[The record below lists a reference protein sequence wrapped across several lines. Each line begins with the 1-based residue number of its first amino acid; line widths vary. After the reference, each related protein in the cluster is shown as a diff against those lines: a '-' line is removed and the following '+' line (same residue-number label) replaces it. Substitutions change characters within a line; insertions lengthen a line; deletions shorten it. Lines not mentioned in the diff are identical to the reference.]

1 MDEVKSKASVT
12 VIGDLVGS
20 RRSLD
25 RAAVHARFESAV
37 DAINATYAPPVP
49 LRIGLGDEFQG
60 IFATLGDALTATLR
74 LRMAL
79 LPDVDVR
86 QGIGWGRVLVLPD
99 VDVRQGIGWGPVL
112 VLAESPRVED
122 GPGWWA
128 ARAAIETV
136 EAYERKAP
144 LRAIRTAYVAAEGE
158 PGPDPALVNAALMSR
173 DLVVTGLS
181 ERSMSV
187 LDGLMR
193 GRRQQE
199 IADDLGISPSA
210 VSQRI
215 RAEGIGVLLAA
226 DELLHDL

>member
-1 MDEVKSKASVT
+1 MEEVKIPASVT

-20 RRSLD
+20 RRSDD
-25 RAAVHARFESAV
+25 RVAVHARFEQAIE
-37 DAINATYAPPVP
+37 AINVEFAPVVP

-60 IFATLGDALTATLR
+60 IFATLGAAISATLR

-86 QGIGWGRVLVLPD
+86 QGIGWGRVV
-99 VDVRQGIGWGPVL
+99 
-112 VLAESPRVED
+112 VLAAEPRVED

-136 EAYERKAP
+136 EAHERKAA
-144 LRAIRTAYVAAEGE
+144 LRAVRTAYVAADGE
-158 PGPDPALVNAALMSR
+158 AGPDPVLVNATLMSR
-173 DLVVTGLS
+173 DVVVSGLS

-193 GRRQQE
+193 GRRQQD

-210 VSQRI
+210 VSQRV
-215 RAEGIGVLLAA
+215 RAEGLAVVVAA
-226 DELLHDL
+226 DALLRDL

>member
-1 MDEVKSKASVT
+1 MDEVKISPSVT

-20 RRSLD
+20 RRSAD
-25 RAAVHARFESAV
+25 RVAVHTRFEQAIE
-37 DAINATYAPPVP
+37 AINAEFAPVVP

-60 IFATLGDALTATLR
+60 IFTTLGAAISATLR

-86 QGIGWGRVLVLPD
+86 QGIGWGRVV
-99 VDVRQGIGWGPVL
+99 
-112 VLAESPRVED
+112 VLAAEPRVED

-136 EAYERKAP
+136 EAHERKAA
-144 LRAIRTAYVAAEGE
+144 LRAVRTAYVVADGE
-158 PGPDPALVNAALMSR
+158 TGPDPALVNASLMSR
-173 DLVVTGLS
+173 DVVVSGLS

-193 GRRQQE
+193 GRRQQD

-210 VSQRI
+210 VSQRV
-215 RAEGIGVLLAA
+215 RAEGLAVVVAA
-226 DELLHDL
+226 DALLRDL

>member
-1 MDEVKSKASVT
+1 MDEVKTRASVT

-20 RRSLD
+20 RRTID
-25 RAAVHARFESAV
+25 RSAAHARFARAIDAV
-37 DAINATYAPPVP
+37 NTMYEPPVP
-49 LRIGLGDEFQG
+49 LRITVGDEFQG
-60 IFATLGDALTATLR
+60 IFSSLGAAITATLR

-86 QGIGWGRVLVLPD
+86 QGIGWGRVV
-99 VDVRQGIGWGPVL
+99 

-144 LRAIRTAYVAAEGE
+144 LRAIRTAYVPAEGE
-158 PGPDPALVNAALMSR
+158 PGPDPALVNATLMSR

-181 ERSMSV
+181 ARSMSV

-215 RAEGIGVLLAA
+215 RAEGLGVLLAA
-226 DELLHDL
+226 DELLHQL

>member
-1 MDEVKSKASVT
+1 MDEVKISPSVT

-20 RRSLD
+20 RRSAD
-25 RAAVHARFESAV
+25 RVAVHTRFEQAIE
-37 DAINATYAPPVP
+37 AINAEFAPVVP

-60 IFATLGDALTATLR
+60 IFTTLGAAISATLR

-86 QGIGWGRVLVLPD
+86 QGIGWGRVV
-99 VDVRQGIGWGPVL
+99 
-112 VLAESPRVED
+112 VLAAEPRVED

-136 EAYERKAP
+136 EAHERKAA
-144 LRAIRTAYVAAEGE
+144 LRAVRTAYVAADGE
-158 PGPDPALVNAALMSR
+158 AGPDPVLVNATLMSR
-173 DLVVTGLS
+173 DVVVSGLS

-193 GRRQQE
+193 GRRQQD

-210 VSQRI
+210 VSQRV
-215 RAEGIGVLLAA
+215 RADGLAVVVAA
-226 DELLHDL
+226 DALLRDL

>member
-1 MDEVKSKASVT
+1 MDEVKISPSVT

-20 RRSLD
+20 RRSAD
-25 RAAVHARFESAV
+25 RVAVHTRFEQAIE
-37 DAINATYAPPVP
+37 AINAEFAPVVP

-60 IFATLGDALTATLR
+60 IFTTLGAAISATLR

-86 QGIGWGRVLVLPD
+86 QGIGWGRVV
-99 VDVRQGIGWGPVL
+99 
-112 VLAESPRVED
+112 VLAAEPRVED

-136 EAYERKAP
+136 EARERKAA
-144 LRAIRTAYVAAEGE
+144 LRAVRTAYVAADGE
-158 PGPDPALVNAALMSR
+158 AGPDPVLVNATLMSR
-173 DLVVTGLS
+173 DVVVSGLS

-193 GRRQQE
+193 GRRQQD

-210 VSQRI
+210 VSQRV
-215 RAEGIGVLLAA
+215 RAEGLAVVVAA
-226 DELLHDL
+226 DALLRDL

>member
-1 MDEVKSKASVT
+1 MGEVKTSASVT

-20 RRSLD
+20 RRSGD
-25 RAAVHARFESAV
+25 RAAVHARFERAI
-37 DAINATYAPPVP
+37 DAINVEHEPLVP

-60 IFATLGDALTATLR
+60 IFATLGAALTATLR

-86 QGIGWGRVLVLPD
+86 QGIGWGQVQVLST
-99 VDVRQGIGWGPVL
+99 
-112 VLAESPRVED
+112 EPRVED

-144 LRAIRTAYVAAEGE
+144 LRSVRTAYVAADDE
-158 PGPDPALVNAALMSR
+158 PGPSPALVNAALMSR
-173 DLVVTGLS
+173 DQIVTGLS

-187 LDGLMR
+187 LGGLMR
-193 GRRQQE
+193 GRRQQD
-199 IADDLGISPSA
+199 IADELGISPSA
-210 VSQRI
+210 VSQRV
-215 RAEGIGVLLAA
+215 RAEGIGVVLAA
-226 DELLHDL
+226 DGLLRDL

>member
-1 MDEVKSKASVT
+1 MEEVKIPASVT

-20 RRSLD
+20 RRSAD
-25 RAAVHARFESAV
+25 RVAVHTRFGQAIE
-37 DAINATYAPPVP
+37 AINAEFAPVVP

-60 IFATLGDALTATLR
+60 IFTTLGAAISATLR

-86 QGIGWGRVLVLPD
+86 QGIGWGRVV
-99 VDVRQGIGWGPVL
+99 
-112 VLAESPRVED
+112 VLAAEPRVED

-136 EAYERKAP
+136 EARERKAA
-144 LRAIRTAYVAAEGE
+144 LRAVRTAYVAADGE
-158 PGPDPALVNAALMSR
+158 AGPDPVLVNATLMSR
-173 DLVVTGLS
+173 DVVVSGLS

-193 GRRQQE
+193 GRRQQD

-210 VSQRI
+210 VSQRV
-215 RAEGIGVLLAA
+215 RAEGLAVVVAA
-226 DELLHDL
+226 DALLRDL